1 MTRPS
6 LPVATDGIKAAGI
19 TPSLLAR
26 MGQRDFGLAA
36 GAFLVVALLLGF
48 GLLADEV
55 IEGGTAR
62 FDLAVLTAL
71 RTGKDLAIPIGPAWV
86 QETGR
91 DVTALGSFVF
101 LGFLSAA
108 TVGYLMLVRKRD
120 LAMVMVAA
128 VLGGTIA
135 STLLKYGID
144 RPRPDF
150 PNAVRVFTPGFPS
163 GHATL
168 ATVTFLTLG
177 VLLTRGSADRRVKS
191 YFMGLSVFLTVAVG
205 LSRIYLGVHYP
216 SDVLAGWCVGAAW
229 AVSCWILALWLQS
242 RGKIER
248 EGAEAAPARSG
259 TGTEPEL
266 SR

>member
-1 MTRPS
+1 MTRHP
-6 LPVATDGIKAAGI
+6 LPVATDGIKPAGI

-36 GAFLVVALLLGF
+36 GAFLVVSLLLGF

-55 IEGGTAR
+55 VEGGTAR

-71 RTGKDLAIPIGPAWV
+71 RTGKDLANPVGPAWV

-101 LGFLSAA
+101 LGFLSVA
-108 TVGYLMLVRKRD
+108 TVGYLLLVRKGG
-120 LAMVMVAA
+120 LAKLMMAS
-128 VLGGTIA
+128 VLGGALA

-150 PNAVRVFTPGFPS
+150 PSAVRVFTPGFPS

-177 VLLTRGSADRRVKS
+177 VLLTRGSTDRRVKS

-229 AVSCWILALWLQS
+229 AVLCWTLALKLQS
-242 RGKIER
+242 RGEIER
-248 EGAEAAPARSG
+248 AGSEGAPARSG
-259 TGTEPEL
+259 MDTEPDL
-266 SR
+266 RR

>member
-1 MTRPS
+1 MTRHP
-6 LPVATDGIKAAGI
+6 LPGVTDGSEPTGI

-26 MGQRDFGLAA
+26 IGRRDFGVAA

-55 IEGGTAR
+55 VEGGTAR

-71 RTGKDLAIPIGPAWV
+71 RTGKDLANPIGPAWV

-101 LGFLSAA
+101 LGFLSTA
-108 TVGYLMLVRKRD
+108 TVGYLLLVGMRG
-120 LAMVMVAA
+120 LAMLMVAS
-128 VLGGTIA
+128 VLGGALA

-216 SDVLAGWCVGAAW
+216 SDVLAGWCVGTAW
-229 AVSCWILALWLQS
+229 AVLCWTLALWLQS
-242 RGKIER
+242 RGEIER
-248 EGAEAAPARSG
+248 EGAEAGADRSG
-259 TGTEPEL
+259 TDPGLEL
-266 SR
+266 N

>member
-1 MTRPS
+1 MTRHP
-6 LPVATDGIKAAGI
+6 LPGTNAGTEPARF

-26 MGQRDFGLAA
+26 IGQRDFGLAA

-55 IEGGTAR
+55 VEGGTAR
-62 FDLAVLTAL
+62 FDVAVLTAL
-71 RTGKDLAIPIGPAWV
+71 RTGKDLTTPIGPAWV

-91 DVTALGSFVF
+91 DITALGSFVF

-108 TVGYLMLVRKRD
+108 TVGYLLLIRKRG
-120 LAMVMVAA
+120 LAMLMAA
-128 VLGGTIA
+128 SVLGGAIA

-177 VLLTRGSADRRVKS
+177 ALLTRVKADRRVKS
-191 YFMGLSVFLTVAVG
+191 YLMGLSVFLTVAVG

-216 SDVLAGWCVGAAW
+216 SDVLAGWCVGTAW
-229 AVSCWILALWLQS
+229 AVLCWTLALWLQS
-242 RGKIER
+242 RGEIEP
-248 EGAEAAPARSG
+248 EGAEAGPGRSG
-259 TGTEPEL
+259 TDTGPDV
-266 SR
+266 RR